1 MKRLLTLVLAGFGY
15 SAVQAHAEA
24 AYLYRFVNED
34 GVVVL
39 SNSIP
44 PELVSRGYD
53 VVRGDGTLV
62 RVVPRELT
70 PSELVERDRQLA
82 AEKAAADAG
91 SVRASRDEDLMK
103 LYASPLDVEEARDRK
118 ILSIETVVATT
129 KANLERLKLQKRR
142 LEEQAAS
149 LEREGG
155 TPSPEL
161 LSNLTILETQIAEKE
176 REVAARK
183 LEQQRVSDQFGL
195 DLERIRLLY
204 GLPPAPATDAT
215 ATSATATSATATTA
229 TATSATATTTPP

>member
-1 MKRLLTLVLAGFGY
+1 MKSLLTLVLAALGFG
-15 SAVQAHAEA
+15 AAQAQAQAAE
-24 AYLYRFVNED
+24 LYRFVNED

-70 PSELVERDRQLA
+70 PTEVTERERQLA
-82 AEKAAADAG
+82 QEKAAADAG
-91 SVRASRDEDLMK
+91 MVRAGRDEDLMR

-149 LEREGG
+149 LEREGA
-155 TPSPEL
+155 PLSSEL
-161 LSNLTILETQIAEKE
+161 LQNISILETQIAEKE

-183 LEQQRVSDQFGL
+183 LEEQRVSEQFAL

-204 GLPPAPATDAT
+204 GMGPVSTT
-215 ATSATATSATATTA
+215 ATSTTATSTTA
-229 TATSATATTTPP
+229 TSTTAP

>member
-1 MKRLLTLVLAGFGY
+1 MLAGFGY
-15 SAVQAHAEA
+15 SAVQAYAEA
-24 AYLYRFVNED
+24 AYLYRFVNDD

-82 AEKAAADAG
+82 AEKAATEAG
-91 SVRASRDEDLMK
+91 MVRASRDEDLMK

-149 LEREGG
+149 LEREGA

-161 LSNLTILETQIAEKE
+161 FSNLSILETQIAEKE

-195 DLERIRLLY
+195 DLERVRLLY

-215 ATSATATSATATTA
+215 ATSSATATTA
-229 TATSATATTTPP
+229 TAATATATSATAPTTPP

>member
-1 MKRLLTLVLAGFGY
+1 M
-15 SAVQAHAEA
+15 
-24 AYLYRFVNED
+24 NED

-44 PELVSRGYD
+44 PELVSHGYD

-70 PSELVERDRQLA
+70 PAEVAQHDHQA
-82 AEKAAADAG
+82 AQDKAAAEAG
-91 SVRASRDEDLMK
+91 AVRAGRDDDLMK

-129 KANLERLKLQKRR
+129 KANLERLKIQKRH

-149 LEREGG
+149 QEREGA
-155 TPSPEL
+155 TLSADL
-161 LSNLTILETQIAEKE
+161 LQNLTILETQITEKE

-183 LEQQRVSDQFGL
+183 LEEQRVSDQFQL
-195 DLERIRLLY
+195 DLERIRVLY
-204 GLPPAPATDAT
+204 GLAPAPASTAAT
-215 ATSATATSATATTA
+215 EAP
-229 TATSATATTTPP
+229 TP